1 MTHFRDGEGALS
13 LNLRMY
19 DATIGRWNGVDALA
33 EERNWLSTFQYT
45 QNNPIL
51 RVDPDG
57 NLDGVYVNENGNFLG
72 TDNNTEDHTVYV
84 TSQETWD
91 EVGGQEGANTAEGT
105 QKLQNSESTVAL
117 NRYGE
122 GISISDNTWKDVTN
136 AGGERIEPTVI
147 NNSDKTIYYKPEGVE
162 AVDGVEID
170 FNPGYD
176 EEGAYP
182 IKPNTSLYARVDG
195 VNSHGIDKG
204 EIYRVPTRPNITITV
219 DENGEASSNTYFS
232 LHPSYGETER
242 TGSAWRALNNSIKPT
257 DKEK

>member
-72 TDNNTEDHTVYV
+72 TDNNTDDHTVYV

-105 QKLQNSESTVAL
+105 QKLQSSDNTVAL
-117 NRYGE
+117 TEYAADG
-122 GISISDNTWKDVTN
+122 GINITVKTWKMVIDNGGKYVKPKVTN
-136 AGGERIEPTVI
+136 
-147 NNSDKTIYYKPEGVE
+147 
-162 AVDGVEID
+162 
-170 FNPGYD
+170 
-176 EEGAYP
+176 
-182 IKPNTSLYARVDG
+182 
-195 VNSHGIDKG
+195 HGLS
-204 EIYRVPTRPNITITV
+204 EVLV
-219 DENGEASSNTYFS
+219 
-232 LHPSYGETER
+232 
-242 TGSAWRALNNSIKPT
+242 
-257 DKEK
+257 